1 MESIQEIGI
10 PTLVLWPNADAGSND
25 ISRGIRKWR
34 EKMNCDLFYFVK
46 NLPVSTYISLM
57 QKTSCLIGN
66 SSSGIREGSF
76 IGTPTVNIGTR
87 QNKRE
92 RGLNVLDT
100 EYDKQKIVNA
110 IKMQLDNGRYPSET
124 IYGEGNAG
132 LKIANILANLENLS
146 TQKTI
151 TY

>member
-1 MESIQEIGI
+1 MERINE
-10 PTLVLWPNADAGSND
+10 
-25 ISRGIRKWR
+25 SRI
-34 EKMNCDLFYFVK
+34 FYFVK

-57 QKTSCLIGN
+57 QKTACLVGN

-92 RGLNVLDT
+92 RGLNVIDT
-100 EYDKQKIVNA
+100 DYDNKKIVSA
-110 IKMQLDNGRYPSET
+110 IKTQINNGTYPSET
-124 IYGEGNAG
+124 IYGDGNAG

-146 TQKTI
+146 TQKSI
-151 TY
+151 NY